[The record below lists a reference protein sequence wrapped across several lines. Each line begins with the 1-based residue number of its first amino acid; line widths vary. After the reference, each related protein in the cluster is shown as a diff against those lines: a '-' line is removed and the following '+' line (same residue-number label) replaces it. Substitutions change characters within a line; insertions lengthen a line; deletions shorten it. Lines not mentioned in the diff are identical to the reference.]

1 MPEFSLPDT
10 SSMNPAASPPP
21 PSVLHRREWLATS
34 ALASLGGWLALT
46 HDPAQAANAQVRPF
60 RFCLNT
66 GTLRGHNL
74 TLDKEVEIAAQAGY
88 DALEPWLDRLDQF
101 VQRGGS
107 LKELRQQI
115 ADRGLTVEDAIG
127 FPAWCVDDDAQRAK
141 GFEDAK
147 RAMDRLAQLGC
158 KRMAAPPAGVPDRQK
173 VEPDHVAERYRQL
186 LELGDT
192 LGVQPVLE
200 FWGRNST
207 IGRLST
213 AVAIAMSAGHPK
225 ACVLA
230 DVFHMYRGGSPFD
243 GLRLLGPGALP
254 VFHMNDYPA
263 QPPLDQINDSHR
275 IFPGDGI
282 APLTQILRTL
292 QAIGAEPVLSLELFN
307 QEYYKRDA
315 LEVARTGLQKMKD
328 VVAKATG

>member
-1 MPEFSLPDT
+1 MKPAPL
-10 SSMNPAASPPP
+10 PAAVARLP
-21 PSVLHRREWLATS
+21 RREWLATG
-34 ALASLGGWLALT
+34 ALTAIGGWKLLST
-46 HDPAQAANAQVRPF
+46 DVVQAASPAPPSF

-66 GTLRGHNL
+66 GTIRGHNL
-74 TLDKEVEIAAQAGY
+74 TLDQEVEIAGRAGY
-88 DALEPWLDRLDQF
+88 QAIEPWLDRLDQF
-101 VQRGGS
+101 LQRGGS
-107 LKELRQQI
+107 LKDLRQRA

-141 GFEDAK
+141 GFEDVK
-147 RAMDRLAQLGC
+147 RAMDRLAQLGA
-158 KRMAAPPAGVPDRQK
+158 KRIAAPPAGVPDRQR
-173 VEPDHVAERYRQL
+173 VEPDHVAERYHQL

-192 LGVQPVLE
+192 MGVQPVLE
-200 FWGRNST
+200 FWGRNPT
-207 IGRLST
+207 LGKLNT
-213 AVAIAMSAGHPK
+213 AVSIAMAAGHPK

-243 GLRLLGPGALP
+243 GLRLLGPEALP

-282 APLTQILRTL
+282 APLTEILRTL
-292 QAIGAEPVLSLELFN
+292 RAIGAVPVLSLELFN

-315 LEVARTGLQKMKD
+315 LEVARTGLEKMKA
-328 VVAKATG
+328 VVAQAAA